1 MKEIKKQ
8 VKRIVAVAVDVEPD
22 EFGDNEHLYTD
33 LGVDSVV
40 GFEIIVKLQKHFKI
54 VIDDKEA
61 PTLMTV
67 NKMTELV
74 SRELGKNQNN

>member
-1 MKEIKKQ
+1 MKEIKRQ
-8 VKRIVAVAVDVEPD
+8 VKKIVAVAVDVEPD

-40 GFEIIVKLQKHFKI
+40 GFEIIVKLQKQFKI

-67 NKMTELV
+67 NKMTEV
-74 SRELGKNQNN
+74 VARELGKDQNN